1 MGVGARLCTKNELA
15 AECTADS
22 GCGADNSL
30 AWSSSSAALAPT
42 ASPTSGTTGINT
54 WAPVP
59 TSAPTPVPTSAP
71 TPVPTS
77 LPTPTPTLAPTSA
90 PTQDELPIA
99 DQCASETDGDSTP
112 IIHWAMCG
120 RKGRCPNE
128 PNDGFTYDIPH
139 EVRCCSDTAKPGWIK
154 RPGCSVWAQSKFDG
168 VCMRNK
174 NFLE

>member
-54 WAPVP
+54 PSPTTTTTVLPTSAPTPVP

-112 IIHWAMCG
+112 IIHWAMC
-120 RKGRCPNE
+120 
-128 PNDGFTYDIPH
+128 
-139 EVRCCSDTAKPGWIK
+139 
-154 RPGCSVWAQSKFDG
+154 
-168 VCMRNK
+168 
-174 NFLE
+174 